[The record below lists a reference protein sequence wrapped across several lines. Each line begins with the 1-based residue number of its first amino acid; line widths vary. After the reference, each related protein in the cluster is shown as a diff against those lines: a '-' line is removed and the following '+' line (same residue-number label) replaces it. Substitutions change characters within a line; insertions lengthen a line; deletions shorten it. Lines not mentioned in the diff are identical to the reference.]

1 MSFCNLEGGDL
12 VPFARPKTMK
22 DEALVKAAQDG
33 EEWAFVELCARYSK
47 RVYHTIYNVT
57 KNREDAED
65 ALQDSMM
72 RAFQHL
78 NQFDG
83 RSSFATW
90 FTRIGINSALMILRK
105 KRIRQ
110 ETSMDVPVEGEE
122 WHAWQLADHSTDPE
136 KYYFVSERSHHLQ
149 RAIGSLPST
158 LRSVIERGQLEGHSM
173 KQIAR
178 TMGISVPATKSRL
191 ARAKV
196 ALRKS
201 MVSAKSHRASAEA
214 S

>member
-1 MSFCNLEGGDL
+1 MSSCSMIGNDIAR
-12 VPFARPKTMK
+12 FAQPNSMK
-22 DEALVKAAQDG
+22 DDLLVEAAQAG
-33 EEWAFVELCARYSK
+33 EEWAFVELCGRYSK
-47 RVYHTIYNVT
+47 RVFNTIYSVT

-78 NQFDG
+78 RQFD
-83 RSSFATW
+83 RRASFATW

-110 ETSMDVPVEGEE
+110 ETSMDTPLEGED
-122 WHAWQLADHSTDPE
+122 WHTWQIADHAADPE
-136 KYYFVSERSHHLQ
+136 TYYVVSERSRNLRHAVCL
-149 RAIGSLPST
+149 LPNT
-158 LRSVIERGQLEGHSM
+158 LRSVVESGQLEGHSM

-178 TMGISVPATKSRL
+178 TMGISIPATKSRL

-201 MVSAKSHRASAEA
+201 MVTQQAHRASAAA